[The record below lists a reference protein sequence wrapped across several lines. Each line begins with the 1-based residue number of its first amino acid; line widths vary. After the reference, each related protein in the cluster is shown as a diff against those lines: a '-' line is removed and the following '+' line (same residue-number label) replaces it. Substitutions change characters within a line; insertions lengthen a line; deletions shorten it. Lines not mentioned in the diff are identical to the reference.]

1 MSGKSVVDL
10 ISYGVNQLRQ
20 AGALSPRLD
29 AELILAHVLEKDRY
43 FIYMNPG
50 YRPGDD
56 AERRFCDLLN
66 QRVKGKPVQYIVG
79 RQEFM
84 GLDFLVN
91 PSVLIPRPDTELL
104 VESVLDWLKEYE
116 KETTVVLADIGTGSG
131 AIAVSMA
138 YYSSN
143 TRIIATDVSIE
154 AIEVAEYNAR
164 KHGVEERI
172 EFVQG
177 DLFQPLEKLNLQCRL
192 DGIIT
197 NPPYITEEEM
207 DNLQREVKV
216 EPRLALYGGKDGL
229 DFYRRIAVQAPAY
242 LVPGGLLAMEIG
254 YNQADSVA
262 GIIKE
267 TGKFEPVKVLKDLED
282 RDRVVFSTAV

>member
-282 RDRVVFSTAV
+282 RDRVVFSTIA

>member
-1 MSGKSVVDL
+1 
-10 ISYGVNQLRQ
+10 
-20 AGALSPRLD
+20 
-29 AELILAHVLEKDRY
+29 
-43 FIYMNPG
+43 
-50 YRPGDD
+50 
-56 AERRFCDLLN
+56 
-66 QRVKGKPVQYIVG
+66 
-79 RQEFM
+79 
-84 GLDFLVN
+84 
-91 PSVLIPRPDTELL
+91 